1 LAARLGDAGRLFS
14 ALWQLWLVT
23 NATGR
28 YREALQL
35 AQRLLALA
43 GPDSDSSTQLEAHH
57 SLWTTLGAMGEA
69 AATIPHCERGIA
81 LYDPARH
88 APQVLVYASHDP
100 GVCSQY
106 HLALA
111 HWFLGYPERAARAMR
126 DALGLAEQI
135 THATTMVHTLG
146 TAAFLRYQVGDYE
159 AARESAERVIA
170 LAKAHEMLP
179 WVDNGLVIL
188 ACVEARH
195 GDDYR
200 RLDELSDRLAAAAR
214 GVPAWRRVIN
224 LVLLAECLSDV
235 GSLERALTALAA
247 IPLEQRD
254 LMLAAEVRRVH
265 GDLFLRRNEGERGER
280 QLHEAIE
287 MARRR
292 SERIHELRA
301 TESLAR
307 LWRQQGRRE
316 EARRILAE
324 SYSWFIEGFETRDL
338 REAKMLLEEL
348 S

>member
-1 LAARLGDAGRLFS
+1 
-14 ALWQLWLVT
+14 
-23 NATGR
+23 
-28 YREALQL
+28 
-35 AQRLLALA
+35 
-43 GPDSDSSTQLEAHH
+43 
-57 SLWTTLGAMGEA
+57 MGEA